1 MDVRWGAGATGR
13 RRVVTPCLLALV
25 ATLSLV
31 VLLPRLA
38 GALALDEDQN
48 FNLRLHLYSQLSI
61 AMQDSQKFVTSPE
74 KFTGQMM
81 QNRNF
86 FNPELEAKFT
96 SFLPQGWLD
105 DVSGRLALWG
115 FYDGLYD
122 YGPIQYRA
130 AAAEIKFHN
139 GPNGAWQTK
148 GDSRNQA
155 LAGNALQRNVR
166 DIYGERWRV
175 NEAYMNFSKGPLFVR
190 IGRQAISW
198 GEADTI
204 GLLDANNP
212 FDTTIVP
219 GVMID
224 LDESRIPLWTAR
236 ATYQLFSD
244 LGPFSSGL
252 LDTYIVP
259 GMIDTTISPL
269 QMQSA
274 SPYSAPPPAPGPGVE
289 VFQRRP
295 EMKFGNSRWGVRLQ
309 TVIARDFTTSVWF
322 YKTFPTEP
330 VSLNLGVTSAT
341 GRLVTSVESP
351 LVNVA
356 GVASSWFSD
365 MMNSIIRAEVEVFN
379 NTPGFRVNTNI
390 TPGLSAACNTPG
402 AVKNSTTC
410 GHYDKINL
418 IRGELGVDRN
428 LFIPWL
434 NESNS
439 FVWVTAFVFTGNPD
453 ETQFKDYRASG
464 VLKPSALIR
473 AGKGGAPAGSVTA
486 GCDGQPGPCDFENQS
501 VFDWFIQSHLESNF
515 AHGKV
520 PAGITAVMN
529 GRGALA
535 IFPDVAYRV
544 TDSFLLSARYINIHT
559 FGSENNGFSGLGYF
573 RDRDE
578 IWFRG
583 TYQLN

>member
-1 MDVRWGAGATGR
+1 MDVRWSAGTIAR
-13 RRVVTPCLLALV
+13 RLVLTVLAALLAV
-25 ATLSLV
+25 ATTAPPV
-31 VLLPRLA
+31 
-38 GALALDEDQN
+38 GALYLDDDQN
-48 FNLRLHLYSQLSI
+48 FSLRLRAYSQLSI

-81 QNRNF
+81 QNRTF
-86 FNPELEAKFT
+86 ANPEFDAKFN
-96 SFLPQGWLD
+96 SFLPTGWLD
-105 DVSGRLALWG
+105 DLSGRLALWG
-115 FYDGLYD
+115 FYEGLYD
-122 YGPIQYRA
+122 YGPDQYARSA
-130 AAAEIKFHN
+130 ADIKFHQ
-139 GPNGAWQTK
+139 GPNGAFQTK
-148 GDSRNQA
+148 GDSREQA
-155 LAGNALQRNVR
+155 IAGNALARNVR
-166 DIYGERWRV
+166 DIYAHRYRV
-175 NEAYMNFSKGPLFVR
+175 NEAYVNISKGPLFVR

-219 GVMID
+219 GVFID
-224 LDESRIPLWTAR
+224 LDESRIPLWTLR
-236 ATYQLFSD
+236 ATYELFSD
-244 LGPFSSGL
+244 VGPFSSGL

-295 EMKFGNSRWGVRLQ
+295 GMRFGNSRWGVRLQ
-309 TVIARDFTTSVWF
+309 TVVARDYTTSVWF

-330 VSLNLGVTSAT
+330 IAVNLGVSPNT

-351 LVNVA
+351 LINVA
-356 GVASSWFSD
+356 GVATSFYSEYLNAIVRS
-365 MMNSIIRAEVEVFN
+365 EVEVFN
-379 NTPGFRVNTNI
+379 NTPGFRVDTNI
-390 TPGLSAACNTPG
+390 SAGLSAECNAPG
-402 AVKNSTTC
+402 AVKNSKTC

-428 LFIPWL
+428 VFIPWL

-439 FVWVTAFVFTGNPD
+439 FIWVSAFVFTANPD
-453 ETQFKDYRASG
+453 ETKYKDYRSSG
-464 VLKPSALIR
+464 ILKPSALIR
-473 AGKGGAPAGSVTA
+473 AGKGGAPAGSITT
-486 GCDGQPGPCDFENQS
+486 GCNGQPGPCDFVNQG
-501 VFDWFIQSHLESNF
+501 VFDFFIQSHLESNWM
-515 AHGKV
+515 HGKM

-529 GRGALA
+529 SRGALA

-544 TDSFLLSARYINIHT
+544 TDSFIFSARYVNIHT
-559 FGSENNGFSGLGYF
+559 FGSEDNGFSAGLGLF

-578 IWFRG
+578 VWFRA